1 MSLKDL
7 LDIAKTE
14 LKDLTTVENPD
25 FRLEQAEFKKQE
37 NSWEIIVSY
46 LVDNTNKRNFPM
58 AAITGD
64 FQYYRIYK
72 RLKVDSEKHVIGLF
86 IYNNKE

>member
-7 LDIAKTE
+7 LNLAVE
-14 LKDLTTVENPD
+14 HLSPLTTVSKPD
-25 FRLEQAEFKKQE
+25 FRLEQAEYNKVEKV
-37 NSWEIIVSY
+37 WDIVVSY
-46 LVDNTNKRNFPM
+46 LVENTNKRMN
-58 AAITGD
+58 AITIISE

-72 RLKVDSEKHVIGLF
+72 RVKINENSEIIGLY